1 MDDVLCTGDE
11 DSLVNCTYV
20 SSHNCLHF
28 EDAGVVCGEAQC
40 NETDIR
46 LAGGIGDMEGR
57 VEICLGGSWGTVCDD
72 LWGTSDARVACRQL
86 GLPDAG
92 MKWRILFYYASNFM
106 PMFLLILAAQ
116 AYVFGAFG
124 FGSGPIALDNVNC
137 MGNETLLT
145 DCPHDPD
152 TSDCFHFEDA
162 GVSCAESPSEI

>member
-92 MKWRILFYYASNFM
+92 MKWRILFYYALNFM
-106 PMFLLILAAQ
+106 PMFR
-116 AYVFGAFG
+116 FNSC
-124 FGSGPIALDNVNC
+124 SGLRIWCLWVRFRTNSTGQC
-137 MGNETLLT
+137 QLYGE
-145 DCPHDPD
+145 
-152 TSDCFHFEDA
+152 
-162 GVSCAESPSEI
+162 